1 MAAPENP
8 QLSQPVALY
17 YLRCLE
23 LLIYHRLQALN
34 ANVVRAL
41 SENCSSEVV
50 NPWVTF
56 PLNILSI
63 DWLFCFRDDLQFL
76 RGRRIPVW

>member
-34 ANVVRAL
+34 AN
-41 SENCSSEVV
+41 SGE
-50 NPWVTF
+50 
-56 PLNILSI
+56 SI
-63 DWLFCFRDDLQFL
+63 ERELFF
-76 RGRRIPVW
+76 